1 MMVVTFEEYCYS
13 RIDWTRSNPAHL
25 RSFSDGFSMK
35 KAVWI
40 SFAISLVLVNLIAE
54 IVFYFTGTNIVMLF
68 RITLILG
75 ITTITAIFVGA
86 IMLVS
91 KLEEEVPLSGH
102 VRNTLGADKKKS

>member
-1 MMVVTFEEYCYS
+1 
-13 RIDWTRSNPAHL
+13 
-25 RSFSDGFSMK
+25 MK

-54 IVFYFTGTNIVMLF
+54 IVYYITGFNIVMMF

-75 ITTITAIFVGA
+75 ITTITAIFTGA

-91 KLEEEVPLSGH
+91 MLEEEKPLTGQ